1 MYCLFALSG
10 FIYYVLDSEYV
21 VHCGLAFL
29 AASLVRRHS
38 YLGLD
43 SVVYYSFKEFSHVAA
58 KGYASLI
65 AAFSLCTFS
74 FVDSDYFSFSPLF
87 WYLFCCVDFIE
98 SMSECVSV
106 FFYSY

>member
-29 AASLVRRHS
+29 AASLVWCHS

-43 SVVYYSFKEFSHVAA
+43 SVVYYLFKEFSHVAA

-65 AAFSLCTFS
+65 AAFLPC
-74 FVDSDYFSFSPLF
+74 L
-87 WYLFCCVDFIE
+87 YLFLCRF
-98 SMSECVSV
+98 
-106 FFYSY
+106 

>member
-29 AASLVRRHS
+29 VASSFVRRHS

-43 SVVYYSFKEFSHVAA
+43 SSSGFSALHHVFIWVLCVYSCPCSGV
-58 KGYASLI
+58 
-65 AAFSLCTFS
+65 
-74 FVDSDYFSFSPLF
+74 
-87 WYLFCCVDFIE
+87 
-98 SMSECVSV
+98 
-106 FFYSY
+106 